1 MIVENEILVSLAVMK
16 KLQFIGVGFLTTQ
29 NAMTK
34 MSIVNMAQKIS
45 QIFFYSV
52 AKIVWK
58 KTTTQR
64 KTKIRFNILSLA
76 ISCFH

>member
-1 MIVENEILVSLAVMK
+1 MVSLAVMK
-16 KLQFIGVGFLTTQ
+16 KLQFIGVGFITTQ

-58 KTTTQR
+58 
-64 KTKIRFNILSLA
+64 
-76 ISCFH
+76 